1 MRGLFAP
8 PVPSVCA
15 LLNPLRVCVY
25 RLRASQCLRVYSSFP
40 QMSHFSL
47 PPIIDHSGW
56 GPVPAAL
63 VLSTAATAAAGGAAG
78 ISAYQPVPAGAFQF
92 AELPFQPFNKND
104 KLWRV
109 SDWASKNDGRHTRRG
124 NGSAASPA
132 CNWCP
137 PRSARCPR
145 LCCCSSLLV
154 TVRLSVCLSVC
165 TL

>member
-1 MRGLFAP
+1 
-8 PVPSVCA
+8 
-15 LLNPLRVCVY
+15 
-25 RLRASQCLRVYSSFP
+25 
-40 QMSHFSL
+40 MSHFSL

-109 SDWASKNDGRHTRRG
+109 SDWASKNDGEATSQT
-124 NGSAASPA
+124 NCAAAIRMLIRVSRASRPHGFA
-132 CNWCP
+132 V
-137 PRSARCPR
+137 AR
-145 LCCCSSLLV
+145 
-154 TVRLSVCLSVC
+154 
-165 TL
+165 